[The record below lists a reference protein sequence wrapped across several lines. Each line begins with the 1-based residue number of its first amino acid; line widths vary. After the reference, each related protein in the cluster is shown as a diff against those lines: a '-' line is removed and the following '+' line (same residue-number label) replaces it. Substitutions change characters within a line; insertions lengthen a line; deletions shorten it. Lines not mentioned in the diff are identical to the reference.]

1 MASVISS
8 LKTDNHVDK
17 LAKEVNDLPLAFVT
31 PLASHDNDIGH
42 SLTLSSD

>member
-17 LAKEVNDLPLAFVT
+17 LAKEVNDLPLALVT
-31 PLASHDNDIGH
+31 PLTSYDNHIGH
-42 SLTLSSD
+42 SLIPS